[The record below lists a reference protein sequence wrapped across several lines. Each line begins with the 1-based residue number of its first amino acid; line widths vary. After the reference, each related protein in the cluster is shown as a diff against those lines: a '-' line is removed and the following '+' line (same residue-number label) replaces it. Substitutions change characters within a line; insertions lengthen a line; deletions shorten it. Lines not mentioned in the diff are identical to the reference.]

1 MLRAK
6 ELLDEDEVNDEEG
19 LTAMLS
25 LPLDEQLS
33 RIRHAINNI
42 EVQLQHHGDK
52 QHVSLQLSYLMIF
65 IK

>member
-33 RIRHAINNI
+33 RIRHALHSI
-42 EVQLQHHGDK
+42 ELQLEHQGDK
-52 QHVSLQLSYLMIF
+52 QHVCLYVNLIF
-65 IK
+65 YY